1 MAFLAFAQGGKI
13 AAAFLVFFNPFA
25 RKAAVLNARQD
36 FFHGSA
42 RGICHHLRA
51 TSKIAIFGGIG
62 DGIAHPRQATL
73 IDEIDNQFHFMQT
86 LEVGDLGLITG
97 LHESV
102 EASFDELADAATQ
115 NGLLAEQI
123 GFRFF
128 REGSFQYA
136 GARAAESFGVR
147 QRKSFGIATGILLDG
162 DERGRAAAFGEN
174 FADAMA
180 RRFRRDH
187 GDINIGGRLDGAEA
201 NVKAVREHQR
211 LALVQMRRDRIL
223 VELGLLG
230 VWRENHDHIG
240 PGGGFGRRVCREAFL
255 LGFG

>member
-1 MAFLAFAQGGKI
+1 MHAF
-13 AAAFLVFFNPFA
+13 
-25 RKAAVLNARQD
+25 
-36 FFHGSA
+36 
-42 RGICHHLRA
+42 
-51 TSKIAIFGGIG
+51 
-62 DGIAHPRQATL
+62 
-73 IDEIDNQFHFMQT
+73 
-86 LEVGDLGLITG
+86 EVGDLGLITG

-102 EASFDELADAATQ
+102 EASFDQLADAATQ

-162 DERGRAAAFGEN
+162 DEAEEQRE
-174 FADAMA
+174 DLPHHLHLLA